1 MMEKVLDGE
10 RTIFSTNGAGTTTS
24 TLKKRENLDAD
35 LTINSKW
42 TIDPNTKLQ
51 NF

>member
-1 MMEKVLDGE
+1 MENVLDRE

-24 TLKKRENLDAD
+24 TLKKRENLDTD

-42 TIDPNTKLQ
+42 TIGLNTKLQ

>member
-1 MMEKVLDGE
+1 MEKVLDGE

-24 TLKKRENLDAD
+24 TLKKRENLDTD